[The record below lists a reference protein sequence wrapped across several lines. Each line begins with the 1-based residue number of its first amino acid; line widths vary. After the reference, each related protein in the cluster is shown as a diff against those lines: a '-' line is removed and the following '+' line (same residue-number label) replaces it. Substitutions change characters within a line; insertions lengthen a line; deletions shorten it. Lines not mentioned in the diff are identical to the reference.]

1 MVQRP
6 CHWAP
11 PARRLKAILQHLTPL
26 PFLGQR
32 RGGVLAS
39 GHFPV
44 PRPWVDSVV
53 SICGQ
58 PLKSCFIHIDLFM
71 SSGSAQIFGI
81 FLWSSIAQYPSIRP
95 LKPGFVVCLTN
106 TVCSNVPKF
115 HQVGVELNACLVRG
129 RWVKPAGQ
137 SVVIHWNHSIVWPMV
152 YDHWKTIETDGG
164 TTRKPLMSMVK
175 MPENIQCWWFPQN
188 PLKVSMVFSK
198 PFKLTMASSNS
209 L

>member
-1 MVQRP
+1 MLRCDNPRCSVMVPRP
-6 CHWAP
+6 CHCWCEGSKP
-11 PARRLKAILQHLTPL
+11 SSIPLTSL

-129 RWVKPAGQ
+129 R
-137 SVVIHWNHSIVWPMV
+137 
-152 YDHWKTIETDGG
+152 
-164 TTRKPLMSMVK
+164 
-175 MPENIQCWWFPQN
+175 
-188 PLKVSMVFSK
+188 
-198 PFKLTMASSNS
+198 
-209 L
+209 